1 MNHPKR
7 ITVSVTAPVR
17 RVDGN
22 ADLPDEIMDGTHDRR
37 ARRDAAAQAA

>member
-22 ADLPDEIMDGTHDRR
+22 ADLPDEIMDGAPDQR
-37 ARRDAAAQAA
+37 ARRTGTAQAA